1 MRPNLLLK
9 VVPKVREVDEDSG
22 MPLFMVKLIQY
33 IKNQQARAA
42 AGAAA
47 AGAPCIKQEQRQQQV
62 PAAAKASCSGIVY
75 CLSRKEAEGV
85 AAALREQGGLAAQH
99 YHAGMTP
106 KQRTEVSRDDP

>member
-1 MRPNLLLK
+1 
-9 VVPKVREVDEDSG
+9 
-22 MPLFMVKLIQY
+22 MVKLIQY